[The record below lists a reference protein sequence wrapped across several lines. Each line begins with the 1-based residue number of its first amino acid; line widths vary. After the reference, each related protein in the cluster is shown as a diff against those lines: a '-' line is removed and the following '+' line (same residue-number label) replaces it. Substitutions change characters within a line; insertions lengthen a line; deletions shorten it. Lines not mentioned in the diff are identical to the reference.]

1 MYSLIQTFLSKM
13 LLAAEK
19 SVFEIACTL
28 PVVHYTQDAHSIF
41 RLKVALTG
49 KLTDSFADSW
59 PDQQHASVPSGDK
72 IKKTISES

>member
-19 SVFEIACTL
+19 SVFEIAFTL
-28 PVVHYTQDAHSIF
+28 PMVHYTQDAHSVF

-59 PDQQHASVPSGDK
+59 PDQQHSSVPSGDK
-72 IKKTISES
+72 IRKTISES